1 MIVVTAAIWCD
12 AGRVLLARR
21 REGRPH
27 GGRWEF
33 PGGKLGAGETPR
45 EALVSELREELGVEA
60 RVGAFFGES
69 LDETS
74 RPPIRLLA
82 YRVDGANGRPR
93 CLDHAEL
100 RWVPVEELEDELLCP
115 ADRRL
120 AALLRQGAA

>member
-12 AGRVLLARR
+12 DGRVLLARR

-45 EALVSELREELGVEA
+45 EALVRELREELGVEA

-82 YRVDGANGRPR
+82 YRVDGADGRPR